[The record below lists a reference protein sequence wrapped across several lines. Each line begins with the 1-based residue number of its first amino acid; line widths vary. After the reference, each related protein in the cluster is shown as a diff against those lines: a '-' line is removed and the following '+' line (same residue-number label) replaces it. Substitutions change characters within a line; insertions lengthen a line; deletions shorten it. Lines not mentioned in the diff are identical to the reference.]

1 MEEDKIIIQALNPD
15 NFEYQEYISS
25 DQELIAS
32 SDLDTVFNEETD
44 YIEFYVYDENNI
56 LIYPL
61 NETLKLTSY
70 DVLKGDIVLT
80 PELDL
85 KNLGYDNSIYSI
97 LYSFYRYRLGSN
109 INLNYY
115 ITDISSDRTEIRL
128 DSNTILNADIINT
141 VREFINYRE
150 EAGYFVDFYL
160 NFGQNQTIIANN
172 IKIEDEDSD
181 DPTILIKLYEP
192 LPSTFDIKSTLWV
205 VEEVSTPQMYQVK
218 FPFTP
223 FSGIS
228 QDYIKGPNFNLN
240 ITQQT
245 GESGQLYNNNE
256 LTKSNVT
263 SSARQL
269 QTLLNKQEISINV
282 DYERYSDFINFSSAT
297 TRLKNF
303 SYKLNLIED
312 YTNSITLL
320 SNNITSDTQNTVS
333 YKRSKKIYE
342 NKIIE
347 IINNFDGYD
356 YFLYYNS
363 GSKYSWPKSS
373 SFPPYELYPSNS
385 TEAINWLGSEDEESI
400 NYGGQLLSASNY
412 DTNNQDYLYY
422 AIPEYLRD
430 DTNNNQYML
439 FVDMVAQQYDNTWV
453 YTKDLSNKYNADN
466 RLNYGISKDL
476 VADAIKDF
484 GIKLYSNNFN
494 TDDLYTAFL
503 GITPSGSAFPFIN
516 MTGSIGGEIN
526 TPTGYEYI
534 NTQIS
539 ASNDI
544 MPLDDANK
552 RLYKRLYHN
561 LPYLIKTKG
570 TVPGLRALIT
580 SYGIPDTIL
589 RINEFGGKDR
599 NNSQDWD
606 LQQRVFNYKFDT
618 EGTYFISSSFDPNV
632 NLGNGYDSPK
642 TVQLRFKAPGIPLDA
657 SVSQSIYH
665 LENSVSAL
673 VLEYTGSGL
682 ASGSYSG
689 SIPDPKNKFGTLKF
703 IPDVNS
709 NENISASLYLP
720 FFDGDWWS
728 VQTTV
733 NTDNTASLYA
743 ANQINKNLGFTGSSI
758 ITGFDSNYYFNAE
771 KAFIPKG
778 SSNLTVGG
786 KSYTLFS
793 GSLQELRYYN
803 TEILPNVFYD
813 YTMNPFSFEG
823 NGVNSAPNEL
833 IFRADLGTLLN
844 TGSRISVHPKITGS
858 APFMTSSFINNSDF
872 YINYGNFS
880 INREYIHQ
888 DQVLGGIKNRVTDK
902 ITTNELIMPEGN
914 TLSGIR
920 SLQQLSFESASYTP
934 NVDYMEVAFSPQDQ
948 INDDINSQMG
958 YFNLGDYIGDP
969 RQISESGYNYPNLD
983 TLRDAYFEKYISGY
997 DLNDFIRLMKFF
1009 DNSLFK
1015 MIKDF
1020 TPANTSL
1027 TSGVVIKQHL
1037 LERNRVRPPQV
1048 SWINS
1053 AYSGTLKPQVR
1064 DYSTGSG
1071 DTGAYEFVS
1080 GSSIYRFSG
1089 GTGGSLQQYAGLNTS
1104 PSASAYGLS
1113 NIYSLTQS
1121 FSESLEGRLGREVKI
1136 IFNQDEFYN
1145 GEFSGSEFIATTQSL
1160 SPDCIPYHKSPD
1172 APLNYYPLFFSDST
1186 SDIFY
1191 GTTTLEF
1198 WQDNRNEP
1206 LPGYVWIFTQRN
1218 PSTQEY
1224 EATKIKLAAR
1234 DYYGNEV
1241 RDYLLGVEFVQFIF
1255 PEGFKKYFIEGV
1267 TINPNSALLNVDT
1280 QRGDYRFVSS
1290 SNGGTENWSLRVSG
1304 DVSSSANPSVAGFD
1318 PNSQNFFHALTN
1330 VQLQAIRYYNNVYN
1344 DALGFFDTGS
1354 IDYLTTG
1361 ILGNQEAYDWGV
1373 YTIPRTPN
1381 VPWIL
1386 SASIAYSSSGG
1397 NTVIDDISS
1406 VGIYHS
1412 GSSVTS
1418 NLGVTTIGINPY
1430 DPSESRT
1437 TGSFRLPPI
1446 SINLDSSFFN
1456 TNISNAAFGDQIH
1469 PFRLPYTFSTDTTF
1483 GNSNFKEIAFNNS
1496 SINLATRMYI
1506 SLTTN
1511 DGDSYLNRTN
1521 TFNNANSFTLFN
1533 ANDINNTITVSNA
1546 STVLNG
1552 SGVIF
1557 ADSGNQWMIKEFS
1570 AGNAVGVG
1578 NQFTDLT
1585 PIEFLPST
1593 INDASGHA
1601 LITQAGTASFDYDFS
1616 EFTVG
1621 GVAANPPRAKAANI
1635 NPLEGTGSPI
1645 PPGYTNPNFSS
1656 IENYSFFTTSIS
1668 DGKIKAK
1675 IDYAGLRNYISDAG
1689 GVPSSAVV
1697 YMEYSVTATQ
1707 HTPTP
1712 IDGQPGQPTIP
1723 LANSVTVFQGE
1734 ESFAGSIL
1742 SGPSEIVG
1750 SRSTFTINNTP
1761 ENKSRG
1767 NIQNNVGPQAS
1778 DPTNLGKRFYELG
1791 FTGYGQTF
1799 EYFIPS
1805 FTFQLYYQSN
1815 IGGTSGGNTSGAT
1828 AVEGVGNS
1836 STTSPSSQPTTI
1848 NLGSI
1853 SQGSNSSRS
1862 RILYGLARSINQ
1874 LNGNLQQ
1881 RLWVTGSQH
1890 NPRQLITSSLYVKNA
1905 NIDPEQV
1912 ITFPDSPINNIYR
1925 TSSYIEDRYSVTG
1938 SGAVT
1943 FQYTDALTN
1952 SLKSK
1957 TLSDE
1962 EIVYVNVR
1970 NGGTT
1975 PTQTSGG
1982 SISSTL
1988 EESNTLYPT
1997 INTTESM
2004 YFVETYITGTS
2015 YPNFTPIFG
2024 VYPNTLFQPG
2034 TNLNYPQLFI
2044 TNSIQDPESGYRFTG
2059 SLQIYKGNADNI
2071 NSLGV
2076 PVFSRDFIVPNSESI
2091 QDIELSGSFISN
2103 FKYNDTF
2110 RIAIQA
2116 DKNLGSFLDITE
2128 YSMSIFPSESKFGS
2142 ILDDPSD
2149 YGSAIYGD
2157 DAYGG
2162 SSAILTPGYGKYSVP
2177 VLTPT
2182 IVPNFYSDGVLPF
2195 ALAINCQPL
2204 INNFNLQRQSTYLMD
2219 VDYTNQLGTLI
2230 PVNQAQILSGSAQRA
2245 TVPDSNYTQHTW
2257 TDIRYDG
2264 SKAQS
2269 KFLNVWS
2276 PTDFGTYGQLPVIE
2290 LRNAYFGY
2298 FSSIKDPYPI
2308 KNDVTRLNMSYLV
2321 DGQSNALPPSLQG
2334 VAKDIVE
2341 KTFPVGKTTKL
2352 AIDIKADA
2360 QVLEE
2365 INDEHKIISV
2375 GTYLAPVLYSQTS
2388 SRGYSSGIPLS
2399 GSGRISL
2406 YDNPDTGFTDYSFVA
2421 EGTSSAETGRSVS
2434 FYSQPSSN
2442 YTTGSYAE
2450 KAYLLNTEPEG
2461 AVAFVS
2467 ESFRSSGQDTSQQQY
2482 LSTIQAVPTTYIY
2495 SADYHRKGNWK
2506 RKTKRREYI
2515 EFTTKLGLEYT
2526 YDGVTTNIPFNATD
2540 IRLRV
2545 WKGNQPYDAGSVVD
2559 KVDFV
2564 GSSVVTRRSGGSF
2577 WSKSTSTTSY
2587 SVSSGLKLDR
2597 DNKLNMQVDE
2607 AIVESILNS
2616 RGLGGKGVED
2626 GGAIQGLEW
2635 VFYANSGENIYKKDS
2650 YIRWKVEADI
2660 LSGNNNKNTIN
2671 PVGFPGPS
2679 FASKLSLIG
2688 SKTHLLE
2695 NENTASAPYWVFAN
2709 DLPPSAVPST
2719 DTSTKY
2725 LYMSASL
2732 INEAY
2737 GGDFSQGE
2745 LPYNPGPYIGFPGNQ
2760 EPKSSKIGEVVSSV
2774 FIQENDEI
2782 RFGNNENYS
2791 YKIVKVWAPQENV
2804 MDDDIGRVK
2813 IELDRPLPGSD
2824 ATNGGASALNKDFF
2838 LLRRY
2843 VPNANSVF
2851 LEMPYPYSLSTVSAS
2866 FEETQTPN
2874 GQLLRNPQELLGSI
2888 ITQPTASPVG
2898 SYTNVPLSS
2907 SAGFSTQTGE
2917 GALAT
2922 IIVSG
2927 SGGDSEGIISYIEIT
2942 NAGSGYS
2949 INDSLTLDNSTI
2961 NPNDDCLIRLTP
2973 LDIGRTTTL
2982 VQDNIPTEF
2991 TSPGIMFPEFPS
3003 VQVET
3008 SASVII
3014 NELISK
3020 GVIDN

>member
-1 MEEDKIIIQALNPD
+1 M
-15 NFEYQEYISS
+15 
-25 DQELIAS
+25 
-32 SDLDTVFNEETD
+32 
-44 YIEFYVYDENNI
+44 
-56 LIYPL
+56 
-61 NETLKLTSY
+61 
-70 DVLKGDIVLT
+70 
-80 PELDL
+80 
-85 KNLGYDNSIYSI
+85 
-97 LYSFYRYRLGSN
+97 
-109 INLNYY
+109 
-115 ITDISSDRTEIRL
+115 
-128 DSNTILNADIINT
+128 
-141 VREFINYRE
+141 
-150 EAGYFVDFYL
+150 
-160 NFGQNQTIIANN
+160 
-172 IKIEDEDSD
+172 
-181 DPTILIKLYEP
+181 
-192 LPSTFDIKSTLWV
+192 
-205 VEEVSTPQMYQVK
+205 
-218 FPFTP
+218 
-223 FSGIS
+223 
-228 QDYIKGPNFNLN
+228 
-240 ITQQT
+240 
-245 GESGQLYNNNE
+245 
-256 LTKSNVT
+256 
-263 SSARQL
+263 
-269 QTLLNKQEISINV
+269 
-282 DYERYSDFINFSSAT
+282 
-297 TRLKNF
+297 
-303 SYKLNLIED
+303 
-312 YTNSITLL
+312 
-320 SNNITSDTQNTVS
+320 
-333 YKRSKKIYE
+333 
-342 NKIIE
+342 
-347 IINNFDGYD
+347 
-356 YFLYYNS
+356 
-363 GSKYSWPKSS
+363 
-373 SFPPYELYPSNS
+373 
-385 TEAINWLGSEDEESI
+385 
-400 NYGGQLLSASNY
+400 
-412 DTNNQDYLYY
+412 
-422 AIPEYLRD
+422 
-430 DTNNNQYML
+430 
-439 FVDMVAQQYDNTWV
+439 
-453 YTKDLSNKYNADN
+453 
-466 RLNYGISKDL
+466 
-476 VADAIKDF
+476 
-484 GIKLYSNNFN
+484 
-494 TDDLYTAFL
+494 
-503 GITPSGSAFPFIN
+503 
-516 MTGSIGGEIN
+516 
-526 TPTGYEYI
+526 
-534 NTQIS
+534 
-539 ASNDI
+539 
-544 MPLDDANK
+544 
-552 RLYKRLYHN
+552 
-561 LPYLIKTKG
+561 
-570 TVPGLRALIT
+570 
-580 SYGIPDTIL
+580 
-589 RINEFGGKDR
+589 
-599 NNSQDWD
+599 
-606 LQQRVFNYKFDT
+606 
-618 EGTYFISSSFDPNV
+618 
-632 NLGNGYDSPK
+632 
-642 TVQLRFKAPGIPLDA
+642 
-657 SVSQSIYH
+657 
-665 LENSVSAL
+665 
-673 VLEYTGSGL
+673 
-682 ASGSYSG
+682 
-689 SIPDPKNKFGTLKF
+689 
-703 IPDVNS
+703 
-709 NENISASLYLP
+709 
-720 FFDGDWWS
+720 
-728 VQTTV
+728 
-733 NTDNTASLYA
+733 
-743 ANQINKNLGFTGSSI
+743 
-758 ITGFDSNYYFNAE
+758 
-771 KAFIPKG
+771 
-778 SSNLTVGG
+778 
-786 KSYTLFS
+786 
-793 GSLQELRYYN
+793 
-803 TEILPNVFYD
+803 
-813 YTMNPFSFEG
+813 
-823 NGVNSAPNEL
+823 
-833 IFRADLGTLLN
+833 
-844 TGSRISVHPKITGS
+844 
-858 APFMTSSFINNSDF
+858 
-872 YINYGNFS
+872 
-880 INREYIHQ
+880 
-888 DQVLGGIKNRVTDK
+888 
-902 ITTNELIMPEGN
+902 
-914 TLSGIR
+914 
-920 SLQQLSFESASYTP
+920 
-934 NVDYMEVAFSPQDQ
+934 
-948 INDDINSQMG
+948 
-958 YFNLGDYIGDP
+958 
-969 RQISESGYNYPNLD
+969 
-983 TLRDAYFEKYISGY
+983 
-997 DLNDFIRLMKFF
+997 
-1009 DNSLFK
+1009 
-1015 MIKDF
+1015 
-1020 TPANTSL
+1020 
-1027 TSGVVIKQHL
+1027 
-1037 LERNRVRPPQV
+1037 
-1048 SWINS
+1048 
-1053 AYSGTLKPQVR
+1053 
-1064 DYSTGSG
+1064 
-1071 DTGAYEFVS
+1071 
-1080 GSSIYRFSG
+1080 
-1089 GTGGSLQQYAGLNTS
+1089 
-1104 PSASAYGLS
+1104 
-1113 NIYSLTQS
+1113 
-1121 FSESLEGRLGREVKI
+1121 
-1136 IFNQDEFYN
+1136 
-1145 GEFSGSEFIATTQSL
+1145 
-1160 SPDCIPYHKSPD
+1160 
-1172 APLNYYPLFFSDST
+1172 
-1186 SDIFY
+1186 
-1191 GTTTLEF
+1191 
-1198 WQDNRNEP
+1198 
-1206 LPGYVWIFTQRN
+1206 
-1218 PSTQEY
+1218 
-1224 EATKIKLAAR
+1224 
-1234 DYYGNEV
+1234 
-1241 RDYLLGVEFVQFIF
+1241 
-1255 PEGFKKYFIEGV
+1255 
-1267 TINPNSALLNVDT
+1267 
-1280 QRGDYRFVSS
+1280 
-1290 SNGGTENWSLRVSG
+1290 
-1304 DVSSSANPSVAGFD
+1304 
-1318 PNSQNFFHALTN
+1318 
-1330 VQLQAIRYYNNVYN
+1330 
-1344 DALGFFDTGS
+1344 
-1354 IDYLTTG
+1354 
-1361 ILGNQEAYDWGV
+1361 
-1373 YTIPRTPN
+1373 
-1381 VPWIL
+1381 
-1386 SASIAYSSSGG
+1386 
-1397 NTVIDDISS
+1397 
-1406 VGIYHS
+1406 
-1412 GSSVTS
+1412 
-1418 NLGVTTIGINPY
+1418 
-1430 DPSESRT
+1430 
-1437 TGSFRLPPI
+1437 
-1446 SINLDSSFFN
+1446 
-1456 TNISNAAFGDQIH
+1456 
-1469 PFRLPYTFSTDTTF
+1469 
-1483 GNSNFKEIAFNNS
+1483 
-1496 SINLATRMYI
+1496 
-1506 SLTTN
+1506 
-1511 DGDSYLNRTN
+1511 
-1521 TFNNANSFTLFN
+1521 
-1533 ANDINNTITVSNA
+1533 
-1546 STVLNG
+1546 
-1552 SGVIF
+1552 
-1557 ADSGNQWMIKEFS
+1557 
-1570 AGNAVGVG
+1570 
-1578 NQFTDLT
+1578 
-1585 PIEFLPST
+1585 
-1593 INDASGHA
+1593 
-1601 LITQAGTASFDYDFS
+1601 
-1616 EFTVG
+1616 
-1621 GVAANPPRAKAANI
+1621 
-1635 NPLEGTGSPI
+1635 
-1645 PPGYTNPNFSS
+1645 
-1656 IENYSFFTTSIS
+1656 
-1668 DGKIKAK
+1668 
-1675 IDYAGLRNYISDAG
+1675 
-1689 GVPSSAVV
+1689 
-1697 YMEYSVTATQ
+1697 
-1707 HTPTP
+1707 
-1712 IDGQPGQPTIP
+1712 
-1723 LANSVTVFQGE
+1723 
-1734 ESFAGSIL
+1734 
-1742 SGPSEIVG
+1742 
-1750 SRSTFTINNTP
+1750 
-1761 ENKSRG
+1761 
-1767 NIQNNVGPQAS
+1767 
-1778 DPTNLGKRFYELG
+1778 
-1791 FTGYGQTF
+1791 
-1799 EYFIPS
+1799 
-1805 FTFQLYYQSN
+1805 
-1815 IGGTSGGNTSGAT
+1815 
-1828 AVEGVGNS
+1828 
-1836 STTSPSSQPTTI
+1836 
-1848 NLGSI
+1848 
-1853 SQGSNSSRS
+1853 
-1862 RILYGLARSINQ
+1862 
-1874 LNGNLQQ
+1874 
-1881 RLWVTGSQH
+1881 
-1890 NPRQLITSSLYVKNA
+1890 
-1905 NIDPEQV
+1905 
-1912 ITFPDSPINNIYR
+1912 YR

-2015 YPNFTPIFG
+2015 YPNLTPILG

>member
-1 MEEDKIIIQALNPD
+1 
-15 NFEYQEYISS
+15 
-25 DQELIAS
+25 
-32 SDLDTVFNEETD
+32 
-44 YIEFYVYDENNI
+44 
-56 LIYPL
+56 
-61 NETLKLTSY
+61 
-70 DVLKGDIVLT
+70 
-80 PELDL
+80 
-85 KNLGYDNSIYSI
+85 
-97 LYSFYRYRLGSN
+97 
-109 INLNYY
+109 
-115 ITDISSDRTEIRL
+115 
-128 DSNTILNADIINT
+128 
-141 VREFINYRE
+141 
-150 EAGYFVDFYL
+150 
-160 NFGQNQTIIANN
+160 
-172 IKIEDEDSD
+172 
-181 DPTILIKLYEP
+181 
-192 LPSTFDIKSTLWV
+192 
-205 VEEVSTPQMYQVK
+205 MYQVK
-218 FPFTP
+218 FPFIP
-223 FSGIS
+223 FSSVS
-228 QDYIKGPNFNLN
+228 QNYIKGPNFNLN

-245 GESGQLYNNNE
+245 GESGQQFNFNE
-256 LTKSNVT
+256 LVRSDIS
-263 SSARQL
+263 SSANQL
-269 QTLLNKQEISINV
+269 QTLIDKKGIQININ
-282 DYERYSDFINFSSAT
+282 YENYSNFINFSSAT

-312 YTNSITLL
+312 YTNSINIL
-320 SNNITSDTQNTVS
+320 SSSITSDTRNSQTVLN
-333 YKRSKKIYE
+333 SKAVYQE
-342 NKIIE
+342 E
-347 IINNFDGYD
+347 INALLQSFDGYE

-363 GSKYSWPKSS
+363 GSKYSWPKSN
-373 SFPPYELYPSNS
+373 SFPPYKLYSSNS
-385 TEAINWLGSEDEESI
+385 TEAVDWLGSEDEESI

-412 DTNNQDYLYY
+412 DQNNQDYLYY

-430 DTNNNQYML
+430 DVNNNQYML
-439 FVDMVAQQYDNTWV
+439 FIDMVAQQYDNTWV

-503 GITPSGSAFPFIN
+503 GLTPSGSAFPFIN

-534 NTQIS
+534 NNQIS

-618 EGTYFISSSFDPNV
+618 AGKFFISSSFDPNV

-657 SVSQSIYH
+657 SVSQSIYQ

-689 SIPDPKNKFGTLKF
+689 SIPDPENRFGTLKF

-743 ANQINKNLGFTGSSI
+743 ANQINKNLGFTGSST

-771 KAFIPKG
+771 KAFIPTGGG
-778 SSNLTVGG
+778 SVTIGG

-823 NGVNSAPNEL
+823 NGVNSAPDEL

-844 TGSRISVHPKITGS
+844 TGSRTSVHPKITGS
-858 APFMTSSFINNSDF
+858 APFITSSFTNNSDF
-872 YINYGNFS
+872 YINSSNFS

-997 DLNDFIRLMKFF
+997 DLNDFIRLMRFF

-1089 GTGGSLQQYAGLNTS
+1089 GTGGSLEAFNGLNTS

-1113 NIYSLTQS
+1113 NIFGLTQS

-1145 GEFSGSEFIATTQSL
+1145 GEFSGSEFTATTQSL
-1160 SPDCIPYHKSPD
+1160 SPGCIPYHKAPD
-1172 APLNYYPLFFSDST
+1172 APLNFYPLFFSDSST
-1186 SDIFY
+1186 DIFY

-1198 WQDNRNEP
+1198 WSDNRNEP
-1206 LPGYVWIFTQRN
+1206 LPGYVWIFTERN

-1224 EATKIKLAAR
+1224 EATKIKMAAR

-1241 RDYLLGVEFVQFIF
+1241 RDYLIGVEYVQFIF
-1255 PEGFKKYFIEGV
+1255 AEGFKKYFIEGT
-1267 TINPNSALLNVDT
+1267 TINPNSALLNIDT

-1304 DVSSSANPSVAGFD
+1304 NVSSSANPDVAGFD
-1318 PNSQNFFHALTN
+1318 PNSQNFFHAKTN
-1330 VQLQAIRYYNNVYN
+1330 LQLQAIRYYNNVYN
-1344 DALGFFDTGS
+1344 DELGLFDTGS

-1381 VPWIL
+1381 VPWII

-1397 NTVIDDISS
+1397 NPVADPILSI
-1406 VGIYHS
+1406 GAYHS
-1412 GSSVTS
+1412 GSSITS
-1418 NLGVTTIGINPY
+1418 NLLATDRSIGIFPNSTIE
-1430 DPSESRT
+1430 SET
-1437 TGSFRLPPI
+1437 TASLRFPPFTQ
-1446 SINLDSSFFN
+1446 NLDGSFFN
-1456 TNISNAAFGDQIH
+1456 TNIFNGFLGDEINPLRH
-1469 PFRLPYTFSTDTTF
+1469 TYEFSTDF
-1483 GNSNFKEIAFNNS
+1483 PNIGGSLDQVAFNDS
-1496 SINLATRMYI
+1496 DI
-1506 SLTTN
+1506 SLSTQMSIMLYPAENDAEGSTTN
-1511 DGDSYLNRTN
+1511 T
-1521 TFNNANSFTLFN
+1521 ANSFDAASAFN
-1533 ANDINNTITVSNA
+1533 LYDYNTDNHRITVTGA
-1546 STVLNG
+1546 QTIMNG
-1552 SGVIF
+1552 TSPIF
-1557 ADSGNQWMIKEFS
+1557 IDPVTNFAFIKKQFPQ
-1570 AGNAVGVG
+1570 GNALEISGSFVNGDSIKVIP
-1578 NQFTDLT
+1578 NTL
-1585 PIEFLPST
+1585 S
-1593 INDASGHA
+1593 DASGHS
-1601 LITQAGTASFDYDFS
+1601 LITAPGTASFDYDFS
-1616 EFTVG
+1616 ELKIGGTVG
-1621 GVAANPPRAKAANI
+1621 NPPTPRASTDPAQQ
-1635 NPLEGTGSPI
+1635 GSNDPI
-1645 PPGYTNPNFSS
+1645 PAGFTNPNF
-1656 IENYSFFTTSIS
+1656 IS
-1668 DGKIKAK
+1668 NFGYGF
-1675 IDYAGLRNYISDAG
+1675 IDADPASNGDMRVAFDYYQLYTYINDAG
-1689 GVPSSAVV
+1689 GNPASARIF
-1697 YMEYSVTATQ
+1697 MDYSVTSTQ
-1707 HTPTP
+1707 H
-1712 IDGQPGQPTIP
+1712 QPGPGLPTSGP
-1723 LANSVTVFQGE
+1723 LNVGFLNSVR
-1734 ESFAGSIL
+1734 IL
-1742 SGPSEIVG
+1742 SSDENAIGNPIGNPSAIG
-1750 SRSTFTINNTP
+1750 ISSRSFPDNSSTEVASTPNAIEDNIGSVLGSNNSGT
-1761 ENKSRG
+1761 
-1767 NIQNNVGPQAS
+1767 
-1778 DPTNLGKRFYELG
+1778 RFYNLQ
-1791 FTGYGQTF
+1791 FTGFNQTF
-1799 EYFIPS
+1799 EYFINNFS
-1805 FTFQLYYQSN
+1805 FQLVYNTSTVAGTGNNANNEAGYSA
-1815 IGGTSGGNTSGAT
+1815 GGTGDENTSGAT
-1828 AVEGVGNS
+1828 TGTT
-1836 STTSPSSQPTTI
+1836 STTTL
-1848 NLGSI
+1848 NLGNI
-1853 SQGSNSSRS
+1853 TQGDNSNR
-1862 RILYGLARSINQ
+1862 ARLEFPGVKPELQ
-1874 LNGNLQQ
+1874 LNGSVQQ
-1881 RLWVTGSQH
+1881 RLWVTGSNH
-1890 NPRQLITSSLYVKNA
+1890 TPRQLITSSLYVKNT
-1905 NIDPEQV
+1905 NIDPQEV
-1912 ITFPDSPINNIYR
+1912 VTFPDSPINNIYR

-1962 EIVYVNVR
+1962 EIIYVNVR

-1982 SISSTL
+1982 TISSTL
-1988 EESNTLYPT
+1988 EETNTLYPT
-1997 INTTESM
+1997 FNGTGSM
-2004 YFVETYITGTS
+2004 YFLETYITGAN
-2015 YPNFTPIFG
+2015 YPNFDPTTPGGLPF
-2024 VYPNTLFQPG
+2024 YPRTLLQFE
-2034 TNLNYPQLFI
+2034 TNPIYPKLIISQSVDD
-2044 TNSIQDPESGYRFTG
+2044 TESGYKFTG
-2059 SLQIYKGNADNI
+2059 SLRIYKGNVDNI
-2071 NSLGV
+2071 GTLGA
-2076 PVFSRDFIVPNSESI
+2076 PVFSQEFRVPNSASI
-2091 QDIELSGSFISN
+2091 QKVELSGSFIRN

-2110 RIAIQA
+2110 RVAIQA
-2116 DKNLGSFLDITE
+2116 RKNLGSFLDITE

-2162 SSAILTPGYGKYSVP
+2162 SSAIITPGYGKYSVP

-2182 IVPNFYSDGVLPF
+2182 VVPNFYSNGVLPF
-2195 ALAINCQPL
+2195 ALAIDCQPL
-2204 INNFNLQRQSTYLMD
+2204 INNFNFQRQSTYLMD
-2219 VDYTNQLGTLI
+2219 VDYTNQLGSLI

-2269 KFLNVWS
+2269 KFLNIWS

-2298 FSSIKDPYPI
+2298 FSSLKDPYPI

-2352 AIDIKADA
+2352 AVDIKAPA
-2360 QVLEE
+2360 QTLEQL
-2365 INDEHKIISV
+2365 NDEHKIISV

-2388 SRGYSSGIPLS
+2388 SRGYSSGIPFS
-2399 GSGRISL
+2399 GSGRLSL

-2421 EGTSSAETGRSVS
+2421 QGTSSAETGRSVD
-2434 FYSQPSSN
+2434 FYVQPSAN
-2442 YTTGSYAE
+2442 YVTGSFAE
-2450 KAYLLNTEPEG
+2450 DAYLLDTEPAG

-2467 ESFRSSGQDTSQQQY
+2467 ESFRAAGQDTSQQQY
-2482 LSTIQAVPTTYIY
+2482 LSTIQSVPTTYIY

-2526 YDGVTTNIPFNATD
+2526 YNGTTTNIPFNATD

-2564 GSSVVTRRSGGSF
+2564 GSSVVTSRSGGSF
-2577 WSKSTSTTSY
+2577 WKKSTTTTSFN
-2587 SVSSGLKLDR
+2587 VSSGLKLDR

-2616 RGLGGKGVED
+2616 RGLGGKGIED

-2650 YIRWKVEADI
+2650 LLQWKVEADI
-2660 LSGNNNKNTIN
+2660 LAGNNNKNTIN
-2671 PVGFPGPS
+2671 PIGFPGPS
-2679 FASKLSLIG
+2679 FASKLSLVG

-2695 NENTASAPYWVFAN
+2695 TENTASAPYWAFAN
-2709 DLPPSAVPST
+2709 QLPSAAVPST

-2737 GGDFSQGE
+2737 GSDFSQGE
-2745 LPYNPGPYIGFPGNQ
+2745 LPYNPGPYVGFPGNQ
-2760 EPKSSKIGEVVSSV
+2760 EPKTTKIGEVVSSL

-2791 YKIVKVWAPQENV
+2791 YKIIKVWAPQENV
-2804 MDDDIGRVK
+2804 MDDDIGRIK
-2813 IELDRPLPGSD
+2813 IELDRPLPSGS
-2824 ATNGGASALNKDFF
+2824 LNLDFF

-2843 VPNANSVF
+2843 IPNANSVF
-2851 LEMPYPYSLSTVSAS
+2851 LEMPYPYSLSTISAS

-2888 ITQPTASPVG
+2888 ITQPTQSPVG

-2907 SAGFSTQTGE
+2907 SAGFSTQTGT

-2927 SGGDSEGIISYIEIT
+2927 SGGDSVGNISYIEIT

-2949 INDSLTLDNSTI
+2949 INDSLTLDSSI
-2961 NPNDDCLIRLTP
+2961 IDPNDVSLIRLTP
-2973 LDIGRTTTL
+2973 LDIGKITTL
-2982 VQDNIPTEF
+2982 VQDNVPTEF
-2991 TSPGIMFPEFPS
+2991 SSPGIMFPEFPS

-3008 SASVII
+3008 SASIII